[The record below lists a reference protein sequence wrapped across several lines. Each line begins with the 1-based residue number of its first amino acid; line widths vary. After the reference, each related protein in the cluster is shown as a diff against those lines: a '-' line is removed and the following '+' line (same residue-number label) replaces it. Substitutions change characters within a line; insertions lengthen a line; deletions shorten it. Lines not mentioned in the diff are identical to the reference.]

1 MMKFILI
8 GVIFVVFLS
17 FSEGKVGEY
26 VEKLNIDEHLQFVG
40 NTFNEQWGNL
50 QESIDEGS
58 FWAKSS
64 EEKEEMQEK
73 TSSGVGAY
81 NTFTKIEKQ
90 LAKEIDGIDYDDEL
104 NMYDLIK
111 MEKDISK
118 KLDGISFDEE
128 KNIENFYQIL
138 DQVDES
144 YDEKSINN
152 LESIIEEAMD

>member
-1 MMKFILI
+1 MKFILI
-8 GVIFVVFLS
+8 WVIFVVFLS

-50 QESIDEGS
+50 QESIDEWS

-73 TSSGVGAY
+73 TSSWVGAY

-90 LAKEIDGIDYDDEL
+90 LAKEIDWIDYDDEL

-118 KLDGISFDEE
+118 KLDWISFDEE